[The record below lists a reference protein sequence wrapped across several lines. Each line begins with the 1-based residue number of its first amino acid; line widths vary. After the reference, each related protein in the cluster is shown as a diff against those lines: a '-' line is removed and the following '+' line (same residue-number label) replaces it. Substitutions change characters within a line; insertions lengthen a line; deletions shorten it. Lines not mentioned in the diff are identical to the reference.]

1 MKNSKFNR
9 RFNIQ
14 ISEQGFTDS
23 VKNITVE
30 RLIEERKNEY
40 EYEYIYAI
48 QSYHLDDMLDL
59 KIGESIFFQPNR
71 DDSKSKGIITR
82 IS

>member
-14 ISEQGFTDS
+14 ISEQGVTDS
-23 VKNITVE
+23 IKNVTVE
-30 RLIEERKNEY
+30 RLIEERKN

-59 KIGESIFFQPNR
+59 KIGESIFFQPIR

-82 IS
+82 VS

>member
-14 ISEQGFTDS
+14 ISQQGVTDS
-23 VKNITVE
+23 VKNVTVE
-30 RLIEERKNEY
+30 RLIEERKN

-59 KIGESIFFQPNR
+59 KIGESIFFQPIR

-82 IS
+82 VS